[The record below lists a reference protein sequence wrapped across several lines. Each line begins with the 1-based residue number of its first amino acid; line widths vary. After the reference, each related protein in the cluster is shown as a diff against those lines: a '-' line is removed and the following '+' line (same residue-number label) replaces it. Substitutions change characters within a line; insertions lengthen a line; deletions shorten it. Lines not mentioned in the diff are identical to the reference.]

1 MNIHWLIKKAQE
13 FQKNIYS
20 CFIDYAKALDCA
32 DHDKLW
38 KILKEMGNQTLP
50 PENLYAGEE
59 ASVRTGQE
67 QQFSPVAESCSTL
80 IDTVGCS
87 MPGHPVHH
95 QLLEFIQ
102 TQVHRVS
109 DAIQPSP
116 PLSSPSPTFN
126 LSQHQGLFK

>member
-1 MNIHWLIKKAQE
+1 M
-13 FQKNIYS
+13 
-20 CFIDYAKALDCA
+20 
-32 DHDKLW
+32 DHDKVW

-50 PENLYAGEE
+50 PENLYAGQE

-67 QQFSPVAESCSTL
+67 QQFSSVAESCSTL
-80 IDTVGCS
+80 IDPMGCS
-87 MPGHPVHH
+87 MPGLPVHH

-126 LSQHQGLFK
+126 LSQHQEHQELSSNNNLLLTKCKLKLH